1 MKLKYFF
8 LPPLFI
14 RFRSGKTGFSLLEI
28 IIAMGLFSILI
39 ALFFSLRTG
48 QTQSSTKTLEQTL
61 AFGRAK
67 RILKLLAHEMKSSA
81 KILFPNEVIKSTQ
94 WCMLEKKDGS
104 IVQFFFDEQQNFAMK
119 ELPLENA
126 TQKTLIQMHSPN
138 VKLLQ
143 NNFTYSNEYGI
154 GLYLRYAVKIRNE
167 EENLLDVFDT
177 IAIER

>member
-94 WCMLEKKDGS
+94 SCMLEKKRT
-104 IVQFFFDEQQNFAMK
+104 A
-119 ELPLENA
+119 PLYNSFLMNS
-126 TQKTLIQMHSPN
+126 KTLP
-138 VKLLQ
+138 
-143 NNFTYSNEYGI
+143 
-154 GLYLRYAVKIRNE
+154 
-167 EENLLDVFDT
+167 
-177 IAIER
+177 